1 MDPAKGGLTR
11 STAVRRALDQ
21 LVQELAVSKV
31 REEVHPILKAR
42 VVDIGIPKH
51 LVKKVRAVVY
61 EKAER
66 LTRKGVHQQ
75 LREAFDA
82 VAESLAPPGTAATA
96 PGRGVLCFHPRSS
109 LRARPG
115 RPLP

>member
-75 LREAFDA
+75 LREAAQLLFWPRMPLVDA
-82 VAESLAPPGTAATA
+82 VPLLAIPI
-96 PGRGVLCFHPRSS
+96 
-109 LRARPG
+109 RPA
-115 RPLP
+115 